1 MNVSG
6 GNDLVH
12 QTCENP
18 QRKETWLP
26 EYCYAWIYSKGN
38 ISNRISRR
46 KQFDQFGHKLET
58 PNDRFSVLNAGLSA
72 SEALLCCLCCGSV
85 ILGHLWH
92 FREYEG
98 FLITYLY
105 QKILDYR

>member
-1 MNVSG
+1 MLG
-6 GNDLVH
+6 F
-12 QTCENP
+12 TP
-18 QRKETWLP
+18 KERYPT
-26 EYCYAWIYSKGN
+26 EYREW
-38 ISNRISRR
+38 

-58 PNDRFSVLNAGLSA
+58 PNDRFSVLNAVLSA
-72 SEALLCCLCCGSV
+72 SEAALLSV
-85 ILGHLWH
+85 LRFCDLGHLSH